1 MRYHLWIKLLVV
13 FSVSCGGTH
22 NLLLEKR
29 ARSEVQNIKIES
41 ASRNKKTGDI
51 DYTSTRVFL
60 DKLPLELKKINSVA
74 IEEAK
79 NRNYNEAVFLFSE
92 VSKYIKNG
100 VAENNLAVTFE
111 AMGKYEEA
119 FIMYTKALD
128 LSQQNS
134 NIEKNFLIFLTEEKG
149 DYKKSTKNRWQ
160 DADR

>member
-41 ASRNKKTGDI
+41 ALRNKKTGDI

-100 VAENNLAVTFE
+100 
-111 AMGKYEEA
+111 GSRK
-119 FIMYTKALD
+119 
-128 LSQQNS
+128 
-134 NIEKNFLIFLTEEKG
+134 
-149 DYKKSTKNRWQ
+149 
-160 DADR
+160 